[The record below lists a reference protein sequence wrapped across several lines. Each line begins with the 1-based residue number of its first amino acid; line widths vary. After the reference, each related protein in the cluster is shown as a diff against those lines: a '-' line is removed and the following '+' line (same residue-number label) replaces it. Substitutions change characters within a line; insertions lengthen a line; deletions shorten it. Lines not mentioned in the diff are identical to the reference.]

1 MNNTKTGFFNLLD
14 LVKCSS
20 NIININFKPTIH
32 IDIMSISLE
41 HDDIIKWNHFPR
53 YWPFV
58 RGIHRYPVNSLH
70 KGQWLR
76 ALMFSWICAWING
89 WVNNGE
95 AGDFRHHRAHYDV
108 IVMKLLS
115 CGYHRIH
122 WWQTTEICSTVNQS
136 LQHFTSFLSALH
148 GDIRLW
154 NNTATWASWLS
165 ETLSD
170 KILSKYISMDAEK
183 PPWELLTHFNPL
195 CDELSWGN
203 KNVFPFT

>member
-41 HDDIIKWNHFPR
+41 YDDIIKWKHFSR

-70 KGQWLR
+70 KGQWRR
-76 ALMFSWICAWING
+76 ALMFSWICTRING
-89 WVNNGE
+89 WVNNEE
-95 AGDFRHHRAHYDV
+95 AGDFRRHRAHYDV

-136 LQHFTSFLSALH
+136 LQHFTSFLSAL
-148 GDIRLW
+148 LW
-154 NNTATWASWLS
+154 RHLS
-165 ETLSD
+165 EFEM
-170 KILSKYISMDAEK
+170 IQQH
-183 PPWELLTHFNPL
+183 ELVGCLRL
-195 CDELSWGN
+195 YQIRSY
-203 KNVFPFT
+203 KNIFQWMLKSPHESC